1 MNSKKMVKILILCI
15 LIMILVVMASLSFGA
30 RKIGF
35 TDVITAL
42 FGTETDTLVS
52 RIVKERIPRTIF
64 SIVAGSALAVSGAI
78 MQTITRNPI
87 SDPSILGV
95 NTGASL
101 AVVAGI
107 AWFQINTYTQYIFVA
122 VIGAFAA
129 AIFVYGIASLG
140 YGGITPVKLALSG
153 AATSAALSSMVS
165 AVMLPRTEVMNAFR
179 FWQVGSVSGA
189 EWKGML
195 LLLPIV
201 LIAFLIVVCMIPSL
215 NMISLGD
222 ETAKGLGVNVN
233 FVRGV
238 AAFAGVILCGSV
250 TALAGPIGFVGLMI
264 PHIVRMLFGSD
275 MKYMIPFSAV
285 GGAIL
290 LTGSDVIGRM
300 IGSPGELEVGVV
312 TALIGAPVLIAIVRK
327 SKGK

>member
-1 MNSKKMVKILILCI
+1 
-15 LIMILVVMASLSFGA
+15 MILVVMASLSFGA

>member
-1 MNSKKMVKILILCI
+1 
-15 LIMILVVMASLSFGA
+15 MILVVMASLSFGA

-42 FGTETDTLVS
+42 VGTETDTLVS
-52 RIVKERIPRTIF
+52 RIVQERIPRTIF

>member
-1 MNSKKMVKILILCI
+1 
-15 LIMILVVMASLSFGA
+15 MILVVMASLSFGA

-107 AWFQINTYTQYIFVA
+107 AWFQMNTYTQYIFVA

>member
-1 MNSKKMVKILILCI
+1 
-15 LIMILVVMASLSFGA
+15 MILVVMASLSFGA

-290 LTGSDVIGRM
+290 LTGSDVMGRM

>member
-1 MNSKKMVKILILCI
+1 
-15 LIMILVVMASLSFGA
+15 MILVVMASLSFGA

-165 AVMLPRTEVMNAFR
+165 AVMLPRTEVMNVFR

>member
-1 MNSKKMVKILILCI
+1 
-15 LIMILVVMASLSFGA
+15 MILVVMASLSFGA

-42 FGTETDTLVS
+42 VGTETDTLVS
-52 RIVKERIPRTIF
+52 RIVQERIPRTIF

-101 AVVAGI
+101 AVVVGI
-107 AWFQINTYTQYIFVA
+107 AWFQMNTYTQYIFVA
-122 VIGAFAA
+122 VIGAFVA

-189 EWKGML
+189 EWEGMFL
-195 LLLPIV
+195 LFPIV
-201 LIAFLIVVCMIPSL
+201 FLAFLIVACMIPSL

-233 FVRGV
+233 LVRGV

-250 TALAGPIGFVGLMI
+250 TAIAGPIGFVGLMI

-275 MKYMIPFSAV
+275 MKYMIPFSAA

-290 LTGSDVIGRM
+290 LTGSDVVGRI

-312 TALIGAPVLIAIVRK
+312 TALIGAPVLITIVRK
-327 SKGK
+327 SKGNVI